1 MILAS
6 GSPRR
11 LALLKEAGLDFTVVK
26 AQGKENKEG
35 PFPQA
40 IVMGLAIQQAREV
53 AEDHPEDLVLGADTL
68 VYLEGKALGKPKDK
82 KEARAML
89 EALSGKAHEV
99 YTGFSFVQMDK
110 KLKVIDYD
118 VTKVYFK
125 NLSPEEINH
134 YLEGDEW
141 EDKAGAYGIQGRA
154 GDFVDHIEGDINTVI
169 GLPLDQVL
177 ACYKS
182 LETLDYD

>member
-1 MILAS
+1 
-6 GSPRR
+6 
-11 LALLKEAGLDFTVVK
+11 
-26 AQGKENKEG
+26 
-35 PFPQA
+35 
-40 IVMGLAIQQAREV
+40 
-53 AEDHPEDLVLGADTL
+53 
-68 VYLEGKALGKPKDK
+68 
-82 KEARAML
+82 
-89 EALSGKAHEV
+89 
-99 YTGFSFVQMDK
+99 MDK

-125 NLSPEEINH
+125 NLSLEEINH

-141 EDKAGAYGIQGRA
+141 KDKAGAYGIQGRA